1 MARLVF
7 VLWVGTAVNSNMHT
21 AEVKNHWEVYTN
33 TLNSNWLKRP
43 WIQCQ
48 FWVLRLW
55 VQCVVTGTNV
65 KPATGMLIPLNHSLP
80 AWLSDYPFFSILYV
94 LLKKHNAW
102 HYSSFAD
109 FQKETLSG
117 TGRVCVSFVQC
128 IACSFN
134 WGIGLSQLES
144 TVKNSIFNTTWATN
158 HKKEGLNL
166 GLFRHQH
173 FLDTNMCVML
183 LN

>member
-7 VLWVGTAVNSNMHT
+7 VVWVGTAVNSNMHT
-21 AEVKNHWEVYTN
+21 AEVKNHWEVHTN

-80 AWLSDYPFFSILYV
+80 AWISDYPFFPSYMYYLKNTMHGITAALQTFRKKLCLELAGFV
-94 LLKKHNAW
+94 L
-102 HYSSFAD
+102 
-109 FQKETLSG
+109 
-117 TGRVCVSFVQC
+117 V
-128 IACSFN
+128 
-134 WGIGLSQLES
+134 
-144 TVKNSIFNTTWATN
+144 
-158 HKKEGLNL
+158 
-166 GLFRHQH
+166 LFSASHVP
-173 FLDTNMCVML
+173 LIEE
-183 LN
+183 